1 MHLSKFAT
9 ASVIAAAITLGAGG
23 FGSPAI
29 ASAKNPTM
37 TWDLEAHEECMRK
50 AAEYQTE
57 SQEAYI
63 REAHICCLES
73 GGIWEDRGNGT
84 GTCVA
89 PPPNTPGHREIPGD
103 IATAPVVT
111 QAPRH
116 PVPPELA
123 DSNAPV
129 ATVTQ
134 P

>member
-1 MHLSKFAT
+1 LAQ
-9 ASVIAAAITLGAGG
+9 AAAASLVGAAIALGASSFG
-23 FGSPAI
+23 FPAI

-50 AAEYQTE
+50 AAEYQII

-73 GGIWEDRGNGT
+73 GGMWEDRGNGT

-89 PPPNTPGHREIPGD
+89 PPPNTPGHREALGD

-111 QAPRH
+111 QAPLH
-116 PVPPELA
+116 PVPPELS

-129 ATVTQ
+129 ATLTQ